1 MKLNSNIYKI
11 IPIVSSQNNNQET
24 SIIVES
30 KNISLTLKYLKT
42 HINTQYLLLS
52 CISGVDLLFTQYRFC
67 VVYDLLSLLN
77 NSRIRVKTYVNESD
91 SIESSCSIFKNANWW
106 ERELWDMF
114 GIYFKNHPDLRR
126 ILTDYGFE
134 GYPLRKDF
142 PLSGY
147 VEVSFNSSL
156 RRVSQ
161 EPIELSQEQRS
172 YTYES
177 SW

>member
-77 NSRIRVKTYVNESD
+77 NSRIRVKTYVN
-91 SIESSCSIFKNANWW
+91 
-106 ERELWDMF
+106 
-114 GIYFKNHPDLRR
+114 
-126 ILTDYGFE
+126 
-134 GYPLRKDF
+134 
-142 PLSGY
+142 
-147 VEVSFNSSL
+147 
-156 RRVSQ
+156 
-161 EPIELSQEQRS
+161 
-172 YTYES
+172 
-177 SW
+177 